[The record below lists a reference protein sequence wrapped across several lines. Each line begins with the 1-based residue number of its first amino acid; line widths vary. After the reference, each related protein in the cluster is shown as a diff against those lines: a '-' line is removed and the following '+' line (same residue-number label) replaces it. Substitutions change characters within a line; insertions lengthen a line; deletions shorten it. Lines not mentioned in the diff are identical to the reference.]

1 MGEEEH
7 PTQDHQLI
15 CIPADGKYGSWNLH
29 CKSNGLSL
37 FVLLRGWEFCV
48 VLPKK
53 FVKSLSLLQGTKIYI
68 RLPYLSESLLVLA
81 PWRLGTASQ
90 AACVLCPSMK

>member
-1 MGEEEH
+1 VEEH

-53 FVKSLSLLQGTKIYI
+53 FGRK
-68 RLPYLSESLLVLA
+68 ESSSPKKFLYKRRA
-81 PWRLGTASQ
+81 H
-90 AACVLCPSMK
+90 